1 VDDLQVAIGTC
12 RLGAKKHWG
21 AVFDSTRIKHN
32 PWIKGMNKENY
43 AKEIAL
49 HFCLKITSI
58 ARQAAPGLD
67 RPKKECRSL

>member
-1 VDDLQVAIGTC
+1 
-12 RLGAKKHWG
+12 
-21 AVFDSTRIKHN
+21 VFDSTRIKHN

-58 ARQAAPGLD
+58 AREAAPGLD

>member
-1 VDDLQVAIGTC
+1 MKA
-12 RLGAKKHWG
+12 
-21 AVFDSTRIKHN
+21 
-32 PWIKGMNKENY
+32 MNKRNY

-49 HFCLKITSI
+49 HFRPTSTSI